1 MNYRFPS
8 CKAQSLELIIQNAS
22 TDAISLIKA
31 MLSYNPDRR
40 PTAVQCLQHPFFQ
53 VKLPIPISSSEATD
67 VEAS

>member
-8 CKAQSLELIIQNAS
+8 CKAQNLEVIIQNAS

-40 PTAVQCLQHPFFQ
+40 PTAV
-53 VKLPIPISSSEATD
+53 
-67 VEAS
+67 